1 MFNPMDFFPNF
12 VSSQTGS
19 PRSLNTEIVPN
30 AGNFQEYTYELEWME
45 QHLSDHRHGHCL
57 LVSLAAQRSINHKY
71 PYYEMGQSLD
81 SNHHFNINPYH

>member
-30 AGNFQEYTYELEWME
+30 AGNMQEYTYELEWME
-45 QHLSDHRHGHCL
+45 CVWNNTYQITDM
-57 LVSLAAQRSINHKY
+57 VTAYWY
-71 PYYEMGQSLD
+71 PWIRRD
-81 SNHHFNINPYH
+81 S

>member
-12 VSSQTGS
+12 VSAQTGY

-45 QHLSDHRHGHCL
+45 CVWNNTYQITDM
-57 LVSLAAQRSINHKY
+57 VTAYWY
-71 PYYEMGQSLD
+71 PWLRKD
-81 SNHHFNINPYH
+81 S